1 MLNNVIDFDWILKKI
16 EGMNQKV
23 FFSLEWPN
31 IKTTESRVDSDINSF
46 LYRSFKCLTSGL
58 FYGNFIENLN
68 FL

>member
-31 IKTTESRVDSDINSF
+31 IKTTESRFDSDINSF
-46 LYRSFKCLTSGL
+46 LYRSFKCQFNIRAILW
-58 FYGNFIENLN
+58 
-68 FL
+68 